1 MDSDWNDPV
10 FETEQLTRTLR
21 PSYRTPLLAGF
32 GVCAALL
39 IGYFA
44 FIDPAVSPPAPTP
57 IVAAPPTLELAAVA
71 APTEPAPAPEPPKPA
86 APAQS
91 KSLKLEPKPAPIAT
105 KPSAASLSDILGE
118 RR

>member
-10 FETEQLTRTLR
+10 FETEQLTRTR
-21 PSYRTPLLAGF
+21 GPSYLMPLLTGL

-44 FIDPAVSPPAPTP
+44 FIDPAVSPPASAPAPTP
-57 IVAAPPTLELAAVA
+57 LELAAVA
-71 APTEPAPAPEPPKPA
+71 APAEPTPAPEVPKPI
-86 APAQS
+86 APIPP
-91 KSLKLEPKPAPIAT
+91 KSLKSEQKSAPVAT